1 MSVTVLHHALLQDHP
16 GVLWEQGIA
25 SSDHSH
31 PGDIYHPDFSLG
43 HPAYFDPLL
52 LRLGWLL
59 LPVRIHYLETVIN
72 LLFPICESFGVRSPF
87 TLSTLSTI
95 SLLK

>member
-1 MSVTVLHHALLQDHP
+1 MHIQCHDALVTVLHHALLQDHP

-43 HPAYFDPLL
+43 HPAYFGLYHSAFAF
-52 LRLGWLL
+52 LR
-59 LPVRIHYLETVIN
+59 
-72 LLFPICESFGVRSPF
+72 SAASKAGVAAAAS
-87 TLSTLSTI
+87 
-95 SLLK
+95 